1 MQTPG
6 HAKMVPPSKFCR
18 SRRARGGLDR
28 DTPRFITVHASA
40 RFAVCSW
47 VSPVVRDSRRH
58 VNGSPMT
65 YLWKLRGYMRQ
76 VAGELVLGSLAGIVM
91 NTAVILPAILL
102 GRAID
107 AALALERGEATR
119 GDVTLA
125 ALLLVGGTLL
135 TEGPRVLK
143 RWWLITANARMRANL
158 RADAL
163 RGALSKPIADMHRTS
178 VGDQL
183 ARIVGDVEVLGLG
196 LREFTI
202 ETWDTILFS
211 LSFVVAMFVIDPH
224 LSAVALAPVPIAMII
239 AHASGR
245 WVSER
250 TTRARQA
257 NAVLTGSIQELLAG
271 FRVVRV
277 FGRRSA
283 VTGVIDNF
291 SREFAERNLSASRL
305 RLSLPVVYST
315 LMMSGIVFVISQ
327 VGQRVLDGAMSV
339 GAFVAYLTLFVRFAE
354 RGHRIPQ
361 MVNSIQSG
369 GAAYARLESMLA
381 PALGVAHEPR
391 FSSFRPG
398 HVAGAHQRP
407 IAVSRD
413 HAGPIGASLK
423 KVTFGYPG
431 ATRPALV
438 DLSLEIPPGSLL
450 AVTGAVGSGKSALV
464 RALIGIYPI
473 ASGQVCLLT
482 ADGSI
487 VDHAP
492 GMIGYLP
499 QDAHLFSGSIRDN
512 VLLSAPTASPAL
524 VAQAVRVAAL
534 DADVADFPAGLD
546 TQIGELGVRI
556 SGGQRQRLG
565 LARAIAAYAPQP
577 AGLLVLDD
585 PFSAVDVETE
595 ARIVQALRDAFG
607 PQRPLHERVTIVL
620 CSQRLAA
627 FPQADQVI
635 VLEHGRIEEQGTHNE
650 LVARG
655 GLYAR
660 IYQAQARTGR
670 AAEPEGT

>member
-1 MQTPG
+1 
-6 HAKMVPPSKFCR
+6 
-18 SRRARGGLDR
+18 
-28 DTPRFITVHASA
+28 
-40 RFAVCSW
+40 
-47 VSPVVRDSRRH
+47 
-58 VNGSPMT
+58 MT
-65 YLWKLRGYMRQ
+65 YLWKLRGYLRQ

-107 AALALERGEATR
+107 EALALERGEATR
-119 GDVTLA
+119 GDVTVA

-163 RGALSKPIADMHRTS
+163 RAALSKPIADLHRMS

-183 ARIVGDVEVLGLG
+183 ARIIGDVEVLGVG

-257 NAVLTGSIQELLAG
+257 NAALTASIQELLAG
-271 FRVVRV
+271 FRVVRF

-283 VTGVIDNF
+283 VTGVIDNS

-315 LMMSGIVFVISQ
+315 LMMSGIVVVISHG
-327 VGQRVLDGAMSV
+327 GQRVVDGAMSV

-354 RGHRIPQ
+354 RGFRIPQ

-369 GAAYARLESMLA
+369 GAAYVRLESMLA
-381 PALGVAHEPR
+381 PALAVAHEPR
-391 FSSFRPG
+391 FSSFKSE
-398 HVAGAHQRP
+398 HVAGVNQRP
-407 IAVSRD
+407 TAIMRNHS
-413 HAGPIGASLK
+413 GPIGAWLNN
-423 KVTFGYPG
+423 VTFSYPG

-438 DLSLEIPPGSLL
+438 DLSFEIAPGSIV
-450 AVTGAVGSGKSALV
+450 AVTGAVGSGKSAFA
-464 RALIGIYPI
+464 RALIGTYPVE
-473 ASGQVCLLT
+473 SGQVCLRA
-482 ADGSI
+482 ADGSA
-487 VDHAP
+487 VNYAP
-492 GMIGYLP
+492 GVIGYLP
-499 QDAHLFSGSIRDN
+499 QDPHLFSGSIRDN
-512 VLLSAPTASPAL
+512 VLLSAPAACSAF
-524 VAQAVRVAAL
+524 AARAVRVAAL
-534 DADVADFPAGLD
+534 DADVAQFPAGLD

-565 LARAIAAYAPQP
+565 LARAIAAYAPRP
-577 AGLLVLDD
+577 PGLLVLDD

-595 ARIVQALRDAFG
+595 ARIVEALRDAFG
-607 PQRPLHERVTIVL
+607 SQRPLHERLTIVL

-627 FPQADQVI
+627 FPRADRVI
-635 VLEHGRIEEQGTHNE
+635 VLENGRIEEHGTHHE
-650 LVARG
+650 LVARQ

-660 IYQAQARTGR
+660 IYCAQARTDR
-670 AAEPEGT
+670 VVEQAGT